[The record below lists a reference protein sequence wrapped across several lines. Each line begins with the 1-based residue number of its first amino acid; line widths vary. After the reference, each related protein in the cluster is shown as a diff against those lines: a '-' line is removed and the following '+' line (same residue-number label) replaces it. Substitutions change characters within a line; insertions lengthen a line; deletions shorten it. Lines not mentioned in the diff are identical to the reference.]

1 MIPIR
6 EQLEIP
12 APPERVWPLL
22 ADPALVASCI
32 PGASL
37 DAGEGEGAWRGTIT
51 VKFGPTTATFRGRV
65 QLAYDHDARTCTLE
79 GRGQDQRGASKA
91 RASGTVSAAGEATTT
106 LRIDGAFDV
115 SGPLGQFAQAGGVH
129 VARAL
134 LADFA
139 ANLGQRLGP
148 AGEGAAAE
156 APAAPVAARS
166 LGGLRLLWRA
176 FLGWLR
182 SLVHRRT

>member
-22 ADPALVASCI
+22 ADPALVAACI
-32 PGASL
+32 PGATL
-37 DAGEGEGAWRGTIT
+37 EAGEGEGAWRGTIT
-51 VKFGPTTATFRGRV
+51 VKFGPTAAVFRGRV
-65 QLAYDHDARTCTLE
+65 QLAYDHDARTCTIE
-79 GRGQDQRGASKA
+79 GRGQDGRGASKA
-91 RASGTVSAAGEATTT
+91 RASGTVRAEGLETTT

-139 ANLGQRLGP
+139 ANLGQRLE
-148 AGEGAAAE
+148 AADEARGEEAPPAAA
-156 APAAPVAARS
+156 PRIK
-166 LGGLRLLWRA
+166 GGRLAWRA
-176 FLGWLR
+176 LLDWLR
-182 SLVHRRT
+182 SLLRRRPT